1 MDIVLHLYNTIAVCF
16 TNIIYLYIN
25 TSITKYSITRELGI
39 SPPQPNIFKNAD
51 QNIHIAML
59 RV

>member
-1 MDIVLHLYNTIAVCF
+1 M
-16 TNIIYLYIN
+16 N
-25 TSITKYSITRELGI
+25 TSITKYSITLELGI
-39 SPPQPNIFKNAD
+39 SLPQPNIFKNAD